1 MGHFAIA
8 NWLYFES
15 ISQVHIIWVILN
27 VALFLYVNYLMFFCN
42 KGVTLQ
48 LLLSLSSS
56 SSNHQGRTSLRS
68 FFIFPSH
75 HLFGGRKVNVVH
87 WIQHRLLPFARGF
100 FVAANLVI
108 NLVCLGYVLQFHRRV
123 AQLGLLERSFF
134 SSLAYASFLLHC
146 LLYVSLGRLNA
157 ELKYR
162 YILRLRAI
170 WARLTDEGKLSAHF
184 SEFRLKRHLN
194 YIAEVLHFLA
204 DFNRLYGRMLWAT
217 LLVVYPDNATKW
229 IVLLNSTFSGRRQHQ
244 QLLQTMSPLI
254 RFALLQDA
262 LIVLLF
268 AKLVHYK
275 AARLTWPLYGCAR
288 YATRVAVRSGK
299 VRGGG
304 RLGPR
309 ARLK

>member
-1 MGHFAIA
+1 M
-8 NWLYFES
+8 S
-15 ISQVHIIWVILN
+15 IHYQETKQKTTIL
-27 VALFLYVNYLMFFCN
+27 AD
-42 KGVTLQ
+42 
-48 LLLSLSSS
+48 
-56 SSNHQGRTSLRS
+56 
-68 FFIFPSH
+68 
-75 HLFGGRKVNVVH
+75 
-87 WIQHRLLPFARGF
+87 
-100 FVAANLVI
+100 
-108 NLVCLGYVLQFHRRV
+108 LVCLGYVLQFHRRV
-123 AQLGLLERSFF
+123 AELGLLEQSFAI
-134 SSLAYASFLLHC
+134 LAYASFLLHC

-162 YILRLRAI
+162 YIVNVLLLCFSFQLRLRAI

-288 YATRVAVRSGK
+288 YATRVAVRSGN

-309 ARLK
+309 ARLKLERYIALFHSTERPHTVTFGRHGNVTMSSFGTVSFLFTVSLLAINAVIFFFFSFFLPVTICLH

>member
-1 MGHFAIA
+1 M
-8 NWLYFES
+8 
-15 ISQVHIIWVILN
+15 
-27 VALFLYVNYLMFFCN
+27 
-42 KGVTLQ
+42 
-48 LLLSLSSS
+48 
-56 SSNHQGRTSLRS
+56 
-68 FFIFPSH
+68 
-75 HLFGGRKVNVVH
+75 
-87 WIQHRLLPFARGF
+87 
-100 FVAANLVI
+100 
-108 NLVCLGYVLQFHRRV
+108 LQFHRRV

-162 YILRLRAI
+162 YIVNVLLLCFSFQLRLRAI
-170 WARLTDEGKLSAHF
+170 WARLTEGKLAHF

-229 IVLLNSTFSGRRQHQ
+229 IVLLNSTFSGRRQQH

-275 AARLTWPLYGCAR
+275 AARLTCPLYGCAR
-288 YATRVAVRSGK
+288 YATRVAVHSGK
-299 VRGGG
+299 HVPGRGG
-304 RLGPR
+304 LGPR
-309 ARLK
+309 ARLKLERYIALFHSTERPHTVTFGRHGNVTMSSFGTVSFLFTVSLLAINAVIFFFFSFFLPVTICLH